1 MRRALLRVS
10 FFCRNT
16 KWCQIHTGDAVYLI
30 KAVKAKKTQADKN
43 FIPLGLRIAF
53 TVPVKS
59 GKGEENIAE
68 LCCDIEVV
76 PIFFMTLES
85 SW

>member
-1 MRRALLRVS
+1 MLQVKHLLHILYTLWTS
-10 FFCRNT
+10 
-16 KWCQIHTGDAVYLI
+16 KIHTGDAVYLI
-30 KAVKAKKTQADKN
+30 KAVKAKKTLADKN

-59 GKGEENIAE
+59 GKGEHNIAE

-76 PIFFMTLES
+76 PIFS
-85 SW
+85 